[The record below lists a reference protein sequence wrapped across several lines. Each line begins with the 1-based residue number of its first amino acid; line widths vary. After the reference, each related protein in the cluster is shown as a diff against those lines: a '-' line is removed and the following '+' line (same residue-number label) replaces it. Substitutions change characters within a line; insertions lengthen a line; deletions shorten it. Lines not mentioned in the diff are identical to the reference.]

1 MEACK
6 ELKANYDQCFNVWF
20 SEKFLRGIYDDSEC
34 APLLKV
40 YTKCVTQ
47 AMKDQNIN
55 LDEVDVAHLGSDKDK
70 TSDG

>member
-6 ELKANYDQCFNVWF
+6 ELKAKYDECFNVWF

-40 YTKCVTQ
+40 YTKCVT
-47 AMKDQNIN
+47 
-55 LDEVDVAHLGSDKDK
+55 VS
-70 TSDG
+70 

>member
-6 ELKANYDQCFNVWF
+6 ELKAKYDRCFNDWF

-40 YTKCVTQ
+40 YTKCVAQ

-55 LDEVDVAHLGSDKDK
+55 LDEINIAHLGTEQEKK
-70 TSDG
+70 TEN